1 VTIQVARDG
10 LRHLIEGRLSVLY
23 HRAAYTL
30 CHPRTGACVEVLYA
44 GHGIHDASTTIT
56 VALYAM
62 LFIVALAH
70 LIWVHME

>member
-1 VTIQVARDG
+1 MSIRVATEG
-10 LRHLIEGRLSVLY
+10 WIEKLIGFGSVLY

-56 VALYAM
+56 IALYAM
-62 LFIVALAH
+62 LMIVALAH